1 MSSLA
6 LRTEGRR
13 WVGLVEG
20 ATAVMATAG
29 GIGLALNGLGM
40 PDADAPAW
48 LGGDWRLPGLALAL
62 VIGGG
67 QGVAAVAELRDS
79 RRSGALTLAAGAAMV
94 AFEVAELRMIPFSW
108 MTPAFLG
115 VGLVEMASS
124 ATRSQ
129 PAASTTGT
137 AAGPS

>member
-1 MSSLA
+1 MRRLV

-13 WVGLVEG
+13 WVGVVEG

-67 QGVAAVAELRDS
+67 QGLAAVAELRDS
-79 RRSGALTLAAGAAMV
+79 RRSGVLTAVAGAAMV
-94 AFEVAELRMIPFSW
+94 AFEVAELGMIPFSW

-124 ATRSQ
+124 ATVGQLTTADPGSAS
-129 PAASTTGT
+129 PA
-137 AAGPS
+137 